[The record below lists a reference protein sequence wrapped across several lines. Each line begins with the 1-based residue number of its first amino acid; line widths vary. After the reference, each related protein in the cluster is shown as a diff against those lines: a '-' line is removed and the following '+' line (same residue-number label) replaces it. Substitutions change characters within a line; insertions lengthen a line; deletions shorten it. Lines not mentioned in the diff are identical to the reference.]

1 MLPLLSYQKLT
12 NHIDGTTAPSA
23 TITSG
28 DQSIPNPAFTT
39 WNDFD
44 QRAVIL
50 LNSSLTEEAAAE
62 VLGLTTAHAI
72 WTALETAYSNSSV
85 ERIHSLRDS
94 LRNLSKGT
102 STVSDYGRQFKGI
115 CDKLAAIGQPVDEM
129 DKLHWFVC
137 GLGAS
142 FETFSTA
149 IRTTKPFTTFRDLL
163 SQAES
168 HEMFLKSLHG
178 SATPPAAFFS
188 QQSGSRSSQGRQQ
201 RQQNY
206 SRGGGRA
213 SNSNGGRGRGG
224 RRPPHCQLCRTNGH
238 YASSCPSLHTYASN
252 AATSDANLAQAF
264 TSQCHVTQGHPDWYV
279 DSGATAHMT
288 SSPDNVSHSAALIRD
303 RETKQVIAQGLCE
316 DGLYVLRDTPMALA
330 ATVGVSRKASFELW
344 HNRQWH
350 TSPIIMSLHTSTN
363 GRAERKHRHLVETGL
378 AMLFHAHVP
387 ASYWVDAFS
396 SATSYNCLFRFSSR
410 IYITRHARFDEVTFP
425 FASTAN
431 PNALSTLQ
439 LCTFLEDGP
448 PISDAPVPESRPTDT
463 RPSSSSPCGLCPVPT
478 TAAEPIHE
486 PDSTPSSPFNRR
498 VVAQGFTQIPG
509 LDYSHTFCPVV
520 KASTVRIVLSL
531 VVLHRWR
538 LHQLDVRNNAI
549 LHGHLNEMFTWEQP
563 QGFK

>member
-288 SSPDNVSHSAALIRD
+288 SSPDNVSHSAPHSGNMRVFFGNGDALPVSHIGQSMVSN
-303 RETKQVIAQGLCE
+303 KIL
-316 DGLYVLRDTPMALA
+316 LRD
-330 ATVGVSRKASFELW
+330 V
-344 HNRQWH
+344 
-350 TSPIIMSLHTSTN
+350 
-363 GRAERKHRHLVETGL
+363 LVIPKLTKNL
-378 AMLFHAHVP
+378 LSISKLTMDHPVDVLF
-387 ASYWVDAFS
+387 SQ
-396 SATSYNCLFRFSSR
+396 
-410 IYITRHARFDEVTFP
+410 P
-425 FASTAN
+425 F
-431 PNALSTLQ
+431 
-439 LCTFLEDGP
+439 F
-448 PISDAPVPESRPTDT
+448 
-463 RPSSSSPCGLCPVPT
+463 
-478 TAAEPIHE
+478 
-486 PDSTPSSPFNRR
+486 
-498 VVAQGFTQIPG
+498 
-509 LDYSHTFCPVV
+509 
-520 KASTVRIVLSL
+520 
-531 VVLHRWR
+531 
-538 LHQLDVRNNAI
+538 
-549 LHGHLNEMFTWEQP
+549 
-563 QGFK
+563 